1 MLKTSNISFAY
12 PHQEEITFPEIDL
25 ADNENLLILGPSGCG
40 KTTLLHL
47 LGGLLKPSTGHVVVQ
62 DSDITTMG
70 GTALDRFRGKGIGII
85 FQTPHLLA
93 SLRVRDNIQMAA
105 IAAGLKVD
113 HKRTDEILDH
123 LNITQLAHKKI
134 HQLSIGEQQRVNIA
148 RAIYNN
154 PKLILADEPT
164 ASLDDGNAERVI
176 TLLLN
181 CAKAEQANLVV
192 VTHDHRLK
200 PHFKNILEL

>member
-1 MLKTSNISFAY
+1 MLKTGHISFAY
-12 PHQEEITFPEIDL
+12 PHQQEISFPDIEL
-25 ADNENLLILGPSGCG
+25 NDNENLLILGPSGCG

-47 LGGLLKPSTGHVVVQ
+47 LGGLLKPSSGTVVIQNTEITGL
-62 DSDITTMG
+62 G
-70 GTALDRFRGKGIGII
+70 GTALDRFRGKGIGIV

-93 SLRVRDNIQMAA
+93 SLKVKDNVQMAA
-105 IAAGLKVD
+105 VAAGLKID
-113 HKRTDEILDH
+113 HNRTAEILEH
-123 LNITQLAHKKI
+123 LNIAQLAHKKI

-164 ASLDDGNAERVI
+164 ASLDDHNAEKV
-176 TLLLN
+176 TSLLLE
-181 CAKAEQANLVV
+181 CAQSEQANLVV

-200 PHFKNILEL
+200 PHFKNVLEL